1 MVQPP
6 QRHGQGG
13 SPPMMLGYSQPH
25 ASCVPV
31 AGRRMFTITHTDLA
45 ADMLQQLP
53 RTEGIHW
60 DGTGEPFSKANE
72 SAGRGSDHAGSRDE
86 EAGAHS
92 GHSPGRR
99 ARDRKRDVSASP
111 MRSFA

>member
-72 SAGRGSDHAGSRDE
+72 SGGRGSDLTLQEVGTKRLAPIQGT
-86 EAGAHS
+86 
-92 GHSPGRR
+92 
-99 ARDRKRDVSASP
+99 ARGDVRGTGNAT
-111 MRSFA
+111 